1 MGENGSNGD
10 NLRTRTIVPLTMN
23 NNLKHEIMWWMSR
36 LTIML
41 TSLFLSMSLAA
52 QAYAAEIQMGYEGN
66 LVFEPNE
73 LTVNAGE
80 TVTFI
85 NNALPP
91 HNIIVDGRADLSR
104 ESLMFSPGDTQEI
117 VFADAGDFNFKCAP
131 HEGAGMKGVIHV
143 N

>member
-1 MGENGSNGD
+1 MK
-10 NLRTRTIVPLTMN
+10 

-36 LTIML
+36 LTIMM
-41 TSLFLSMSLAA
+41 TSLFLSMTLAA

-73 LTVNAGE
+73 VTVNAGE
-80 TVTFI
+80 TVTFV
-85 NNALPP
+85 NNAIPP

-104 ESLMFSPGDTQEI
+104 ESLMFSPGETQEI

-143 N
+143 K

>member
-1 MGENGSNGD
+1 
-10 NLRTRTIVPLTMN
+10 MN

-36 LTIML
+36 LTIMM
-41 TSLFLSMSLAA
+41 TSLFLSMTLAA
-52 QAYAAEIQMGYEGN
+52 QAYAAEIQMGYNGN

-73 LTVNAGE
+73 VTIDAGE
-80 TVTFI
+80 TVTFV

-104 ESLMFSPGDTQEI
+104 ESLMFSPGETQEI
-117 VFADAGDFNFKCAP
+117 VFADTGDFNFKCAP

-143 N
+143 Q

>member
-1 MGENGSNGD
+1 MTT
-10 NLRTRTIVPLTMN
+10 LIIRH
-23 NNLKHEIMWWMSR
+23 KHEIMWWMSR

-41 TSLFLSMSLAA
+41 TALFLSFSLAQ

-73 LTVNAGE
+73 ITVNAGD
-80 TVTFI
+80 TVTFV

-104 ESLMFSPGDTQEI
+104 ESLMFSPGETQEI

>member
-1 MGENGSNGD
+1 MK
-10 NLRTRTIVPLTMN
+10 N

-36 LTIML
+36 LTIMM
-41 TSLFLSMSLAA
+41 TSLFLSMTLAA

-73 LTVNAGE
+73 LTVNAGD
-80 TVTFI
+80 TVTFV

-104 ESLMFSPGDTQEI
+104 ESLMFSPGETQEI

-131 HEGAGMKGVIHV
+131 HEGAGMKGVVHV
-143 N
+143 K

>member
-1 MGENGSNGD
+1 MKKTE
-10 NLRTRTIVPLTMN
+10 
-23 NNLKHEIMWWMSR
+23 LKHEIMWWMSR

-41 TSLFLSMSLAA
+41 TSLFLSFSLAST
-52 QAYAAEIQMGYEGN
+52 AYAAEIQMGYNGN

-73 LTVNAGE
+73 VTVNAGE
-80 TVTFI
+80 TVTFV

-104 ESLMFSPGDTQEI
+104 ESLMFSPGETQEI
-117 VFADAGDFNFKCAP
+117 VFADTGDFNFKCAP

-143 N
+143 K

>member
-1 MGENGSNGD
+1 MKN
-10 NLRTRTIVPLTMN
+10 
-23 NNLKHEIMWWMSR
+23 EIMWWMSR

-41 TSLFLSMSLAA
+41 TSLFLSFSLAA
-52 QAYAAEIQMGYEGN
+52 KAYATEIQMGYNGN

-73 LTVNAGE
+73 VTVNAGD
-80 TVTFI
+80 TVTFV

-104 ESLMFSPGDTQEI
+104 ESLMFSPGETQEI

>member
-1 MGENGSNGD
+1 MRD
-10 NLRTRTIVPLTMN
+10 
-23 NNLKHEIMWWMSR
+23 EIMWWMSR

-41 TSLFLSMSLAA
+41 SSLFLSFALAA
-52 QAYAAEIQMGYEGN
+52 QAYAVEIQMGYDGN

-73 LTVNAGE
+73 VTVNAGD
-80 TVTFI
+80 TVTFV

-104 ESLMFSPGDTQEI
+104 ESLMFSPGETQEI

-143 N
+143 K

>member
-1 MGENGSNGD
+1 MRD
-10 NLRTRTIVPLTMN
+10 
-23 NNLKHEIMWWMSR
+23 EIMWWMSR

-41 TSLFLSMSLAA
+41 TSLFLSMTLAA
-52 QAYAAEIQMGYEGN
+52 QAYATEIQMGYDGN

-73 LTVNAGE
+73 VTVNAGD
-80 TVTFI
+80 TVTFV

-104 ESLMFSPGDTQEI
+104 ESLMFSPGETQEI

-131 HEGAGMKGVIHV
+131 HEGAGMKGVVHV
-143 N
+143 K

>member
-1 MGENGSNGD
+1 MTT
-10 NLRTRTIVPLTMN
+10 LIIRH
-23 NNLKHEIMWWMSR
+23 KHEIMWWMSR

-41 TSLFLSMSLAA
+41 TALFLSFSLAQ

-73 LTVNAGE
+73 LTVNAGD
-80 TVTFI
+80 TVTFV

-104 ESLMFSPGDTQEI
+104 ESLMFSPGETQEI

-131 HEGAGMKGVIHV
+131 HEGAGMKGVVHV
-143 N
+143 K

>member
-1 MGENGSNGD
+1 MN
-10 NLRTRTIVPLTMN
+10 N

-41 TSLFLSMSLAA
+41 TSLFLSFSLAST
-52 QAYAAEIQMGYEGN
+52 AYAADIQMGYEGN

-73 LTVNAGE
+73 VTVNAGE

-104 ESLMFSPGDTQEI
+104 ESLMFSPGETQEI
-117 VFADAGDFNFKCAP
+117 VFADTGDFNFKCAP

-143 N
+143 K

>member
-1 MGENGSNGD
+1 MK
-10 NLRTRTIVPLTMN
+10 ILTKY
-23 NNLKHEIMWWMSR
+23 KHEIMWWMSR
-36 LTIML
+36 LTIMV
-41 TSLFLSMSLAA
+41 TSLFLSMTLAA

-73 LTVNAGE
+73 LTVNAGD
-80 TVTFI
+80 TVTFV

-104 ESLMFSPGDTQEI
+104 ESLMFSPGETQEI

-131 HEGAGMKGVIHV
+131 HEGAGMKGVVHV
-143 N
+143 K

>member
-1 MGENGSNGD
+1 M
-10 NLRTRTIVPLTMN
+10 TTITKY
-23 NNLKHEIMWWMSR
+23 KHEIMWWMSR

-41 TSLFLSMSLAA
+41 TSLFLSFTLASS
-52 QAYAAEIQMGYEGN
+52 AYATEIQMGYEGN

-73 LTVNAGE
+73 VTVNAGE

-104 ESLMFSPGDTQEI
+104 ESLMFSPGETQEI
-117 VFADAGDFNFKCAP
+117 VFADVGDFNFKCAP
-131 HEGAGMKGVIHV
+131 HEGMIYGAMYNDWKDKKGFKFQ
-143 N
+143 

>member
-1 MGENGSNGD
+1 MTT
-10 NLRTRTIVPLTMN
+10 LIIRH
-23 NNLKHEIMWWMSR
+23 KHEIMWWMSR

-41 TSLFLSMSLAA
+41 TALFLSFSLAQ

-73 LTVNAGE
+73 LTVNAGD
-80 TVTFI
+80 TVTFV

-104 ESLMFSPGDTQEI
+104 ESLMFSPGETQEI

-143 N
+143 Q

>member
-1 MGENGSNGD
+1 MRD
-10 NLRTRTIVPLTMN
+10 
-23 NNLKHEIMWWMSR
+23 EIMWWMSR
-36 LTIML
+36 ITIML
-41 TSLFLSMSLAA
+41 TSLFLSFSLAA
-52 QAYAAEIQMGYEGN
+52 QAYASEIQMGYEGN

-73 LTVNAGE
+73 VTVNAGE

-104 ESLMFSPGDTQEI
+104 ESLMFSPGETQEI

-143 N
+143 K